1 MHTSTQGGESIQSEA
16 VINRLW
22 THLYVQSYCVQQ
34 LHFFRRIQTLVQNKH
49 FHILS
54 LPWRER
60 RVSNFVTVDV
70 DFLVFPSK
78 GILSTEHMSEFGT
91 RENDLVHRAN
101 YTSRHHINVKS
112 FPNFPS
118 SFSSNSFLVWVPYF
132 FSRQEKF
139 YKCLEPNLSGKHA
152 ETKLVTRLTQSWR
165 KWSIERRRGGRW
177 RRIHSSWGGGEG
189 E

>member
-1 MHTSTQGGESIQSEA
+1 MHTSKRGGESIQSEA

-118 SFSSNSFLVWVPYF
+118 SFSSNPSLFEFLISFQGRRSFTNVWNLI
-132 FSRQEKF
+132 SRGSMLRQ
-139 YKCLEPNLSGKHA
+139 N
-152 ETKLVTRLTQSWR
+152 
-165 KWSIERRRGGRW
+165 WSQDW
-177 RRIHSSWGGGEG
+177 PKAGES
-189 E
+189 EA